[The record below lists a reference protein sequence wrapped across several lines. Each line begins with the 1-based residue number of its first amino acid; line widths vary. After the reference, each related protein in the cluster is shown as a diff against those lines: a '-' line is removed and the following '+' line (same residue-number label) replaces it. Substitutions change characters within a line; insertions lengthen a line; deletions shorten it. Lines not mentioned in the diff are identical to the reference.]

1 MKTTKTNAAVTTDPW
16 QALAGTGPLQAV
28 PLEGVLARLHC
39 TGRAAGAVR
48 HDLLA
53 EVNRLA
59 DGGAAHGAPAHGAP
73 AHGAPAHGATK
84 VAATATKPA
93 FAG

>member
-1 MKTTKTNAAVTTDPW
+1 MKTMKTNAPATTDPW
-16 QALAGTGPLQAV
+16 QTLAQAGPMQAV

-39 TGRAAGAVR
+39 TGREAGAVR
-48 HDLLA
+48 HDLLT

-59 DGGAAHGAPAHGAP
+59 DGGAAHEAAHGA
-73 AHGAPAHGATK
+73 AHGATK